1 MKEQHIKVGRPA
13 EQMGDTISGR
23 EAAKLLD
30 LPWPST
36 FNRVRRRLQ
45 IAQMLPGGER
55 MWKVPSW
62 GGRKLPGADWTY
74 SADACAKFAI
84 SHLAPTKERNQ

>member
-1 MKEQHIKVGRPA
+1 MKQQKNQVHRSTEQPN
-13 EQMGDTISGR
+13 DTVFGR
-23 EAAKLLD
+23 EAAKILD
-30 LPWPST
+30 LPWPGT

-55 MWKVPSW
+55 MWKVPTW

-74 SADACAKFAI
+74 SREACATFAH
-84 SHLAPTKERNQ
+84 SCRASSTERSK